1 MNDRIAFQDRE
12 IPLEY
17 AIPARRQSP
26 FVNPLEDV
34 ALEES
39 VLSSMMDGR
48 KVTSLSAE
56 HFTSDLRADVY
67 ELLRSG
73 TDYASLDDWLAAK
86 GYDAGERA
94 YLTDIYLTP
103 NLPHA
108 PLIEAVAE
116 LKRLA
121 VVRRLCEAVDTWRER
136 APHMTHDKAL
146 RELGK
151 AIRGEGAYAK
161 G

>member
-1 MNDRIAFQDRE
+1 MNDRVPFYGRE
-12 IPLEY
+12 VPAEY
-17 AIPARRQSP
+17 AIPARQHNP
-26 FVNPLEDV
+26 FINPLEDV
-34 ALEES
+34 ELEES
-39 VLSSMMDGR
+39 VLSSMMEGR

-56 HFTSDLRADVY
+56 HFTSDLRADIY

-73 TDYASLDDWLAAK
+73 TAYATLDDWLAGK

-94 YLTDIYLTP
+94 YLTDVYFTP
-103 NLPHA
+103 SLPHA

-121 VVRRLCEAVDTWRER
+121 LLRRLCEAVDSWRER
-136 APHMTHDKAL
+136 APHLAHDKAL

-151 AIRGEGAYAK
+151 AIRGEGAYAR